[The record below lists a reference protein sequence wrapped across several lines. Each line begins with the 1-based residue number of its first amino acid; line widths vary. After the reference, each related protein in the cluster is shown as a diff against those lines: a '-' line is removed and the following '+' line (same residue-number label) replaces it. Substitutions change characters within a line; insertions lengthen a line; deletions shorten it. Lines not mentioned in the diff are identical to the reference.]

1 MSPFTG
7 LSAFPITP
15 ADAAGRVDVPALRR
29 LVARLAAAGVDSVG
43 LLGTTGSYP
52 YLARDERRRAI
63 DAAMEELGGRVP
75 LLVGVGALRTDA
87 AVAVARDARDA
98 GADAGL
104 LAPVSY
110 TPLLDDEVAAHFE
123 AVASVGL
130 PVCIYNNP
138 GTTHFTF
145 SPALTARLSRVPGIG
160 AVKNPAPEAAHVAA
174 DIAGL
179 RAACAPGFRVG
190 YAIDAAMEELG
201 GRVPL
206 LVGVGA
212 LRTDAAVALA
222 HDARDAGADAGLL
235 APVSYTPLLDDEVA
249 AHYGAVAAVGLPLC
263 IYNNPGTTHF
273 TFSQALTARLS
284 RVPGIAA
291 VKNPAPEAAHV
302 AADLAGLRAACAP
315 GFRLGYS
322 FDARATE
329 AMLAGADAW
338 FSVAAGLFPVPCA
351 AIMRAVRAGDA
362 AEARRLNA
370 GLQPLWDLFAART
383 SLRVV
388 FAAASHLGLCDAA
401 PPLPI
406 QPLGPD
412 ARREVAAVIGALGLS

>member
-1 MSPFTG
+1 MITSTLG
-7 LSAFPITP
+7 LVLLYLV
-15 ADAAGRVDVPALRR
+15 AAVAGVVVCRLAKLPPMLGYLAVGVLIGPNATALAKDTARIAYLAEFGVVFLMFVIGLLFLVGFNRR
-29 LVARLAAAGVDSVG
+29 LVGTITAFTLAHSITLASSVLGWLTLRSAPVEAAIALSIVLVASEALHRRETLARRLPALVAFLFGLVHGLGFAGALLVLSPQLALGTAGAGAGPLLASGAAMVAITLGTIWQKRTGAAAD
-43 LLGTTGSYP
+43 
-52 YLARDERRRAI
+52 
-63 DAAMEELGGRVP
+63 
-75 LLVGVGALRTDA
+75 LRTGA
-87 AVAVARDARDA
+87 AVALAHDARDA

-190 YAIDAAMEELG
+190 YAIDA
-201 GRVPL
+201 
-206 LVGVGA
+206 
-212 LRTDAAVALA
+212 
-222 HDARDAGADAGLL
+222 
-235 APVSYTPLLDDEVA
+235 
-249 AHYGAVAAVGLPLC
+249 
-263 IYNNPGTTHF
+263 
-273 TFSQALTARLS
+273 
-284 RVPGIAA
+284 
-291 VKNPAPEAAHV
+291 
-302 AADLAGLRAACAP
+302 
-315 GFRLGYS
+315 
-322 FDARATE
+322 RATE

-370 GLQPLWDLFAART
+370 GLQPLWDLFTART

-388 FAAASHLGLCDAA
+388 FAAASHLGLCQAA

>member
-52 YLARDERRRAI
+52 YLARDERRR
-63 DAAMEELGGRVP
+63 
-75 LLVGVGALRTDA
+75 
-87 AVAVARDARDA
+87 
-98 GADAGL
+98 
-104 LAPVSY
+104 
-110 TPLLDDEVAAHFE
+110 
-123 AVASVGL
+123 
-130 PVCIYNNP
+130 
-138 GTTHFTF
+138 
-145 SPALTARLSRVPGIG
+145 
-160 AVKNPAPEAAHVAA
+160 
-174 DIAGL
+174 
-179 RAACAPGFRVG
+179 
-190 YAIDAAMEELG
+190 AIDAAMEELG

>member
-29 LVARLAAAGVDSVG
+29 LVSRLAAAGVDSVG
-43 LLGTTGSYP
+43 LLGSTGSYP

-63 DAAMEELGGRVP
+63 DAAMEELGGRVS

-87 AVAVARDARDA
+87 AVALAQEAREA

-123 AVASVGL
+123 AVA
-130 PVCIYNNP
+130 
-138 GTTHFTF
+138 
-145 SPALTARLSRVPGIG
+145 
-160 AVKNPAPEAAHVAA
+160 
-174 DIAGL
+174 
-179 RAACAPGFRVG
+179 
-190 YAIDAAMEELG
+190 
-201 GRVPL
+201 
-206 LVGVGA
+206 
-212 LRTDAAVALA
+212 
-222 HDARDAGADAGLL
+222 
-235 APVSYTPLLDDEVA
+235 
-249 AHYGAVAAVGLPLC
+249 AVGLPLC

-273 TFSQALTARLS
+273 TFSPALTARLS

-302 AADLAGLRAACAP
+302 AADIAGLRAACAP
-315 GFRLGYS
+315 GFCVGYAI
-322 FDARATE
+322 DARGTE

-338 FSVAAGLFPVPCA
+338 FSVAAGLFPAPCA
-351 AIMRAVRAGDA
+351 AIVRAVWAGDA
-362 AEARRLNA
+362 VEARRIDA
-370 GLQPLWDLFAART
+370 TLQPLWDLFATHT
-383 SLRVV
+383 SLRVM
-388 FAAASHLGLCDAA
+388 FAAASHLGLCQAA

-406 QPLGPD
+406 HPLGPD
-412 ARREVAAVIGALGLS
+412 AQRDVVAVVGALGLT